1 MSNRLRAHR
10 PTTTRRYPFV
20 PGVLPEHT
28 PFHLE
33 LAMKEAHEIL
43 GPHLAGTVVHVL
55 VLDPAEGLRLIAEH
69 FGMDAA
75 HIIAHRMLALGRDAV
90 PTLCCRVPFT
100 WTTDR
105 IVREAR

>member
-1 MSNRLRAHR
+1 MSNRPRRHL
-10 PTTTRRYPFV
+10 PMTGRRYMFI

-28 PFHLE
+28 PEHLE
-33 LAMKEAHEIL
+33 RAMREAHEIL
-43 GPHLAGTVVHVL
+43 PTQPGTVVHVL
-55 VLDPAEGLRLIAEH
+55 VLDPDEGLRLIHEH
-69 FGMDAA
+69 FGADAA
-75 HIIAHRMLALGRDAV
+75 TIIAHQMLKLGRDAV